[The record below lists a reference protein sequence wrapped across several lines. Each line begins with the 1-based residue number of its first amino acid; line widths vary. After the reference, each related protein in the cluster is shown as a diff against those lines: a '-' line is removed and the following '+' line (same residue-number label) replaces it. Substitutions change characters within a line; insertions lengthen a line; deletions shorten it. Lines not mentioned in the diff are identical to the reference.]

1 MPRSQWFVRISVISA
16 GLATLS
22 LLGAKPAQAQGLTFT
37 PYVGSFY
44 AISKYFD
51 SDIDLSN
58 FGGTGT
64 ARFTMQQNNTAMFG
78 ARLSYPIGATLSV
91 EGAVGYLSSEV
102 RFTGKNAAGPDVD
115 LATSLKGN
123 MVIGS
128 LRGVIR
134 PRRSNLNLIAGLA
147 VVHLGGKAWDPKDF
161 PSNEK
166 LTNIGG
172 VLGFGLRAA
181 VTPHFALNITAEGY
195 FYGFDPDKSDDTTNG
210 FFKNKMQSNLVV
222 SIGIPISLTH

>member
-1 MPRSQWFVRISVISA
+1 MPRSQWFVRIGVISA
-16 GLATLS
+16 GLVTLS
-22 LLGAKPAQAQGLTFT
+22 LLSARPGQAQGLTFT

-44 AISKYFD
+44 GISKYFD
-51 SDIDLSN
+51 NDIDLSN

-78 ARLSYPIGATLSV
+78 ARLSYPIGATLSL

-102 RFTGKNAAGPDVD
+102 RFTGKDAAGPGVD
-115 LATSLKGN
+115 LATSLKGS
-123 MVIGS
+123 MVVGS

-147 VVHLGGKAWDPKDF
+147 AVHLGGKAWDF

-195 FYGFDPDKSDDTTNG
+195 FYGFDPDKSDDTANG

-222 SIGIPISLTH
+222 SIGIPISLSH